1 VRNANGGD
9 EISRVAAKMNETNPK
24 FVLREWMLVEAYE
37 AAKLSGDFTVC
48 EALQRLTS
56 RPYEE
61 GSPEE
66 SAKYFRPAPAAFRDA
81 GTAFMS

>member
-1 VRNANGGD
+1 
-9 EISRVAAKMNETNPK
+9 
-24 FVLREWMLVEAYE
+24 MLVEAYE

-61 GSPEE
+61 GSPAET
-66 SAKYFRPAPAAFRDA
+66 AKYFRPAPDAFRDA